1 MNNIVVLITL
11 YAITVMV
18 SIPFSYV
25 YANGENYI
33 EKVQHTK
40 MVLNSKSLASSLV
53 LSFIM
58 VFSLWYCIIERNGG
72 GLEAFLLGIVMT
84 AYSEFTTSLMFTEWP
99 LKIVFIDILVGGTI
113 FSLVTIIYNLIFKRL
128 ELLLVRL

>member
-1 MNNIVVLITL
+1 MNKIVVFVLL
-11 YAITVMV
+11 YAITVLV

-40 MVLNSKSLASSLV
+40 MVLNSKSLISSLI
-53 LSFIM
+53 LSLIM
-58 VFSLWYCIIERNGG
+58 VFSLWYCVIERNGG
-72 GLEAFLLGIVMT
+72 GFEAFLLGIVMT

-99 LKIVFIDILVGGTI
+99 LRIVFIDTAVGGTI
-113 FSLVTIIYNLIFKRL
+113 FSLVTIIYNLIFKRG
-128 ELLLVRL
+128 

>member
-11 YAITVMV
+11 YAITVLV

-113 FSLVTIIYNLIFKRL
+113 FSLVTIIYNLIFKRI
-128 ELLLVRL
+128 R